1 MIACKHTLTLLVA
14 SFALLST
21 QLADAQPGATPPGT
35 VPPYPPAGPPP
46 GPPPASPPPGPAAPA
61 PYYAP
66 PPPAYPQAPIPAPP
80 RGREGWQLGA
90 SFGIGALS
98 DSTGLFDCPNCESG
112 PAAVGFDFHV
122 GSMISTKLA
131 LQGELWVQSRAMDD
145 SGESSLGQSM
155 YLLAAQYWFSPRFW
169 IKAGLGLATLNATYD
184 PSSQGRPADI
194 SDAGSAMMGA
204 VGYEIVH
211 SRGFG
216 FDVQLKTGAG
226 LYEELEL
233 STTVLALGV
242 NWY

>member
-1 MIACKHTLTLLVA
+1 M
-14 SFALLST
+14 
-21 QLADAQPGATPPGT
+21 
-35 VPPYPPAGPPP
+35 
-46 GPPPASPPPGPAAPA
+46 
-61 PYYAP
+61 
-66 PPPAYPQAPIPAPP
+66 PP
-80 RGREGWQLGA
+80 RGREGWQLGF

-98 DSTGLFDCPNCESG
+98 DSTGEFDCLNCESS
-112 PAAVGFDFHV
+112 PPAVGFDFHV
-122 GSMISTKLA
+122 GSMVNSNLA

-145 SGESSLGQSM
+145 SNSSALGQSM

-169 IKAGLGLATLNATYD
+169 IKAGLGLATLNATYEGAGA
-184 PSSQGRPADI
+184 SYT
-194 SDAGSAMMGA
+194 DAGSAMMGA

-226 LYEELEL
+226 LYENLEL